1 LLIHAFSQASAQK
14 PDGTTIRDFHEI
26 RPAGFVVGRIGKR
39 RVVGE
44 PDGAGRNA
52 DERPTGMALNVVRD
66 ESPGPRGRITGRR
79 RALGFFAVCLGN
91 FIIMLDTNI
100 VNLALPHIRSSLG
113 GSLGTLLWVV
123 NGYTLTVAALIL
135 TGGAIGDRL
144 GHDRVYRWGVIGFAA
159 TSLACGLSPSLPL
172 LILFRALQGVSGA
185 VLLPS
190 LLGLIPHLYAEP
202 ARRARA
208 VALWGTT
215 GAVALAMGPLIA
227 GALIDSLGWQA
238 IFFINVPI
246 CASVYVLVMRTIAGL
261 PHGEGTGFDL
271 PGQVLAIVAMGAVAF
286 VLIEGSAFGWTSP
299 LILAVCTAGVLAI
312 AGFVI
317 AEARSESPLVPP
329 RLFSDR
335 RFTIATVNGL
345 VFQFVYFGTLF
356 LLPLYLQTV
365 HRISALSAGLQL
377 LPITVATA
385 LTPPLLTTRLMI
397 RHGLRWPVFVATVSG
412 IPGFLLVLLCDSTS
426 PYWVLGVAMALQGVW
441 SGLALPPT
449 ASLAVASPPPDL
461 SGTGSGVFN
470 AGRQLGG
477 VLGVAVLGTAAA
489 STDSVVTG
497 LHIGVL
503 IAAAGA
509 AVIAVLVSFAT
520 VRAPQP
526 PAGTPAG

>member
-1 LLIHAFSQASAQK
+1 
-14 PDGTTIRDFHEI
+14 
-26 RPAGFVVGRIGKR
+26 
-39 RVVGE
+39 
-44 PDGAGRNA
+44 
-52 DERPTGMALNVVRD
+52 MALDVVHD
-66 ESPGPRGRITGRR
+66 DMPGSGRVTGRR

-91 FIIMLDTNI
+91 FVIMIDTNI
-100 VNLALPHIRSSLG
+100 VNLALPHIRASLG

-144 GHDRVYRWGVIGFAA
+144 GHDRVYRWGVIGFAV
-159 TSLACGLSPSLPL
+159 TSLACGLSATLPL
-172 LILFRALQGVSGA
+172 LILFRVLQGVSGA

-190 LLGLIPHLYAEP
+190 LLGLIPHLYADP
-202 ARRARA
+202 AGRARA
-208 VALWGTT
+208 VALWGST
-215 GAVALAMGPLIA
+215 GAVALAMGPLLA
-227 GALIDSLGWQA
+227 GVLIDTTGWQA

-246 CASVYVLVMRTIAGL
+246 CVFVYVLVTRTMAGM
-261 PHGEGTGFDL
+261 PRGAATRFDI
-271 PGQVLAIVAMGAVAF
+271 PGQVLAIVAAGAVCF
-286 VLIEGSAFGWTSP
+286 VLIEGSTFGWTSP
-299 LILAVCTAGVLAI
+299 LILAMCVVAVVAI
-312 AGFVI
+312 PAFV
-317 AEARSESPLVPP
+317 AVEARRDNPLVPL

-365 HRISALSAGLQL
+365 HGISALTAGLEL

-385 LTPPLLTTRLMI
+385 LAPPLLTTRLMI
-397 RHGLRWPVFVATVSG
+397 RFGLRWPVFIATVFA
-412 IPGFLLVLLCDSTS
+412 IPGFLLVLLTDGTS
-426 PYWVLGVAMALQGVW
+426 PYWLLGAAMALQGLW

-477 VLGVAVLGTAAA
+477 VLGVAVLGIAVA
-489 STDSVVTG
+489 STNSIVTG
-497 LHIGVL
+497 LHVGVL

-509 AVIAVLVSFAT
+509 VVIGGLVSFAT
-520 VRAPQP
+520 VPAPRP
-526 PAGTPAG
+526 PAETPAG